1 MVNGFG
7 GGVDIFVFGKGCY
20 CAVGYTRRNHEI
32 CLTDKNSPGI
42 LTPWHS
48 SAYPGFMAA

>member
-1 MVNGFG
+1 MG
-7 GGVDIFVFGKGCY
+7 GGGLIFLCLVKD
-20 CAVGYTRRNHEI
+20 VIVPWVIQEETTRFV
-32 CLTDKNSPGI
+32 TDKNSPGI